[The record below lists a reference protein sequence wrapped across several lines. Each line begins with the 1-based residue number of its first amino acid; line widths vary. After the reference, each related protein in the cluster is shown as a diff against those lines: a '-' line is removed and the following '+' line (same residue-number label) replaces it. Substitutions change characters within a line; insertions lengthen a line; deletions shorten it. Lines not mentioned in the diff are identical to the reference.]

1 MRMRLGPLVAAL
13 VVAAT
18 VCVTALAGSQATPG
32 VTKTKFVIGATF
44 PLSGPAAYYSPIPV
58 GMKVYFTYVNATR
71 GTARD
76 ALLGEKGGDKKRG
89 VSGRQIVW
97 KYYDDGYNPANTAQ
111 QTRKLVEEDHVF
123 ALFGGLGTEPQQAV
137 VAYANER
144 KVPQLLVST
153 GATEFDAKYSANP
166 YTIGWQPDYFAEGRI
181 YGKYAAAT
189 WPDKKI
195 GVLYQND
202 DYGKNYLDGLRDG
215 LGTKASN
222 IVLTVGVAATDP
234 SVLSQVSQLKASGAA
249 VIAILATPS
258 PTVKTFATMKALKYK
273 PEQVILN
280 SVSANDYV
288 MDLALKNSDAS
299 TLDGTISSAYLMNS
313 NDPKYANKA
322 SVKLYKAQ
330 MAKWAPKEDPKN
342 TFFYYGFAKAYDVV
356 KLLAATGKNPTRA
369 KVLNAAR
376 HMNWANPFT
385 LPGIKVTTSATD
397 PFPISQVK
405 LIKYDGNAKI
415 WSELGSL
422 INGRGGT

>member
-13 VVAAT
+13 VVAST

-58 GMKVYFTYVNATR
+58 GMKVYFTYINTR
-71 GTARD
+71 RGAD
-76 ALLGEKGGDKKRG
+76 GKRG

-153 GATEFDAKYSANP
+153 GATEFDTKYSENP

-202 DYGKNYLDGLRDG
+202 DYGRNYLDGLRDG

-288 MDLALKNSDAS
+288 MNLALTNSDAS

-313 NDPKYANKA
+313 NDPKYANNA

-330 MAKWAPKEDPKN
+330 MAKWAPNADPKN
-342 TFFYYGFAKAYDVV
+342 TFYYYGFAKAYDVV
-356 KLLAATGKNPTRA
+356 KLLAATGKKPTRA
-369 KVLNAAR
+369 KVLFAAR
-376 HMNWANPFT
+376 HMNWTNPFT
-385 LPGIKVTTSATD
+385 LPGIKVKTTPFD
-397 PFPISQVK
+397 PFAISQVK
-405 LIKYDGNAKI
+405 LIKYDGSAKI
-415 WSELGSL
+415 WSEIGSL